1 MRAAQSGACARTLGD
16 IVSAAAPPNALAALT
31 ARLMPLRQ
39 RFAAAGG
46 VVMWF

>member
-1 MRAAQSGACARTLGD
+1 LRD

-39 RFAAAGG
+39 RFAATGG
-46 VVMWF
+46 VVMSMWF